1 MKYKDDIIIILDS
14 ILDDYYYL
22 WECFSEY
29 SQIKNSEK
37 DSHYTFSEALKIA
50 YEKKYFDFFIG
61 ENFNGDEELITEFN
75 LINSTIEDLL
85 NYEHTSTKEIRITT
99 SKSGVDFLEQFNSR

>member
-22 WECFSEY
+22 WECYSEY
-29 SQIKNSEK
+29 SHIRNLVK
-37 DSHYTFSEALKIA
+37 DPHYTFSEALKIA

-61 ENFNGDEELITEFN
+61 ENFNGEEKIIPEFN
-75 LINSTIEDLL
+75 LTNSTMKDLL
-85 NYEHTSTKEIRITT
+85 NYKHISEKEIRITT
-99 SKSGVDFLEQFNSR
+99 SKLGRDFLEQCNIR